1 MCFFINCFDVIAATS
16 EGVCQP
22 NEIYCDGQCHSPDIR
37 CNGYV
42 ECSNNIDEENC
53 PNSVSTTQ
61 APLSSVFPFFFFLQI
76 ALSEYEIAN
85 YVVCVCFFFMNR
97 DVPSMH
103 VLMSQLATVMLKYVM
118 GTTNV
123 PMASMNMVAKVS
135 PKDLLIPRIIE

>member
-1 MCFFINCFDVIAATS
+1 MKYIVMVNVIHQIFVVMATQSAAITS
-16 EGVCQP
+16 MKKTVQTQLAP
-22 NEIYCDGQCHSPDIR
+22 HKHHCHR
-37 CNGYV
+37 YF
-42 ECSNNIDEENC
+42 
-53 PNSVSTTQ
+53 
-61 APLSSVFPFFFFLQI
+61 LLFFFLQI